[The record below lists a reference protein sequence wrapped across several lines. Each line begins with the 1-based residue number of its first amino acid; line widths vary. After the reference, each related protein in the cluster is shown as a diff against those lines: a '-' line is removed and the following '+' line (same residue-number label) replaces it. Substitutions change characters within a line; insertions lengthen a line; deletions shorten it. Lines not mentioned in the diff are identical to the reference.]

1 MKRTIIPLLLAATAF
16 IVGCN
21 GNSKANR
28 ELQERNDSL
37 TIALEQRD
45 ASIEEMLECI
55 RIVEDGFSKINQA
68 QGRITISGGNDLN
81 RKEKLQEEIQYI
93 IGQLEK
99 NNSYIEKL
107 KKMVSG
113 NGKASKEL
121 KNTIEELEKRLTAKN
136 SELATLNEQLKQKDI
151 HIEELNGIIEDLTR
165 QNTEQEL
172 RIIDKEK
179 EMNKVWYVIGTKK
192 ELKNEKILSGG
203 EIMLDKDANM
213 SYFTAADRNGTCEI
227 NTHAKRAKLLS
238 AHPDGSYAFVEDDN
252 GMKILKITDRNTFW
266 SITRYLVIQVR

>member
-1 MKRTIIPLLLAATAF
+1 MLFCVVYYKEYER
-16 IVGCN
+16 
-21 GNSKANR
+21 KADA
-28 ELQERNDSL
+28 ERRAHL
-37 TIALEQRD
+37 
-45 ASIEEMLECI
+45 I
-55 RIVEDGFSKINQA
+55 RISAQQQA
-68 QGRITISGGNDLN
+68 D
-81 RKEKLQEEIQYI
+81 
-93 IGQLEK
+93 
-99 NNSYIEKL
+99 
-107 KKMVSG
+107 
-113 NGKASKEL
+113 
-121 KNTIEELEKRLTAKN
+121 
-136 SELATLNEQLKQKDI
+136 
-151 HIEELNGIIEDLTR
+151 HIEAVKR
-165 QNTEQEL
+165 TEQEL

-192 ELKNEKILSGG
+192 ELKNVKILSGG

>member
-213 SYFTAADRNGTCEI
+213 S
-227 NTHAKRAKLLS
+227 
-238 AHPDGSYAFVEDDN
+238 
-252 GMKILKITDRNTFW
+252 
-266 SITRYLVIQVR
+266 